1 MNIFVRLCL
10 SRCALDCQLIFIFTV
25 LYVSVCMTFAN
36 EFWATYYS
44 FGMPQNH
51 QYRTW
56 NVFFLTVAS
65 FSLNSLAYSF
75 NRTLCVS
82 PSLFSSCF
90 FHFILWNVQSLYI
103 FFVLETAEMLRLI
116 LHLVGKYVHQC
127 THKVPD
133 NWKVCLCPSCFF
145 FFFVLLL

>member
-1 MNIFVRLCL
+1 MCRLFEVYRTRWKNKSKRNEYFCSSVFVSMRSRLSAYFYIHCVV
-10 SRCALDCQLIFIFTV
+10 CEC
-25 LYVSVCMTFAN
+25 VSVCMTFAN

-56 NVFFLTVAS
+56 NVFFLTVSS
-65 FSLNSLAYSF
+65 FPSNSLAYSF

-103 FFVLETAEMLRLI
+103 FFCARDSRNVA
-116 LHLVGKYVHQC
+116 
-127 THKVPD
+127 THIA
-133 NWKVCLCPSCFF
+133 FGR
-145 FFFVLLL
+145 